1 MRGRHRSGAWSLEL
15 SIWSVDDGRFEGEF
29 GGGRDWEH
37 RGVAS
42 KFHRLA
48 EGALPQ
54 PDRSASKHRR
64 YTMQTYRRQPS
75 RPGNG
80 SSNENFSLVKDDKRK
95 KTEAKILL
103 KFFFVYCFAGSW
115 CFVNKNW

>member
-1 MRGRHRSGAWSLEL
+1 MQGRHRSGAWSLGL
-15 SIWSVDDGRFEGEF
+15 SIWSVGDGRFQREF

-37 RGVAS
+37 RRVAS
-42 KFHRLA
+42 KVYRLA

-54 PDRSASKHRR
+54 PDRSASESRR

-80 SSNENFSLVKDDKRK
+80 SFV
-95 KTEAKILL
+95 ILTC
-103 KFFFVYCFAGSW
+103 FFFLALSSKFTRITKLNS
-115 CFVNKNW
+115 